1 MTYSQ
6 SQDGFGGPI
15 NDPDIIVVKSS
26 LVDNPGYEPLR
37 PLEPLIVEESSYPAP
52 ARQGSEWTY
61 ERLKNALEQFN
72 HGFFEYADELS
83 SQIKT
88 NFMIRSKFMT
98 CSKRVDDKEVLKRQG
113 IQEKIDLQESLE
125 ELQSKYNAV
134 EHALEKVEDVN
145 EDNKEAIARLR
156 AHRERCIESSASLN
170 QNIESLR
177 EEAIELRRQISRARA
192 KSGQ

>member
-1 MTYSQ
+1 MTYD
-6 SQDGFGGPI
+6 QDEY
-15 NDPDIIVVKSS
+15 DPNVVVVESS
-26 LVDNPGYEPLR
+26 LVDRTGYEPLQYLD
-37 PLEPLIVEESSYPAP
+37 PEMVEEPSFTTVVHS
-52 ARQGSEWTY
+52 GTGWTY

-88 NFMIRSKFMT
+88 NFMIRSKFLT
-98 CSKRVDDKEVLKRQG
+98 CTKRVDDRELQKRQG

-134 EHALEKVEDVN
+134 ENALEKVEDIN

-156 AHRERCIESSASLN
+156 AHRERCIQSSANLN

-177 EEAIELRRQISRARA
+177 EEATELRRQISRARA
-192 KSGQ
+192 KAGQ